1 MLILINAKDL
11 INTIVNLKKLI
22 LIFLLFMSSFSY
34 CQENKAQ
41 LPYDISP
48 TYPKKATGRILMAK
62 MLDELGYKYYWA
74 TDSLLNDEMRN
85 TFNSRNLPR
94 LLLEEVY
101 RMSENIINYSSEN
114 NNPGLKLE
122 EMSFEDFRKNTL
134 LNLKEASNILIKNT
148 DATHFSNLNLFV
160 KSIAI
165 SNSYCDQIISF
176 RENIG
181 KPFKAKNN
189 FIVQQE
195 YESKKF
201 ERTVGADGLT
211 NTQWKIIM
219 ERGGGRYATENI
231 RRTKNINQNTLVQ
244 LRKKELATVIVGNL
258 ESIGLS
264 SNIVDGL
271 TYTYFN
277 DPPKQLS
284 FLFSNDKELIE
295 GFINW
300 IIYINSGNPVKLSE
314 MFRVG
319 LDIIMPLDLNEDQS
333 LVSDIYRDIL
343 DREENKV
350 RLEFPE
356 KYFDKITFSDITIKE
371 VYINHNTQIEFFGEL
386 NRIDKLPQKSQ
397 QIIILLKNIEGDL
410 LDRIKL
416 NINQMREGMN
426 EYDESIMNLR
436 TY

>member
-1 MLILINAKDL
+1 
-11 INTIVNLKKLI
+11 
-22 LIFLLFMSSFSY
+22 MSSFSY
-34 CQENKAQ
+34 CQENTAQ
-41 LPYDISP
+41 LPYNKKP
-48 TYPKKATGRILMAK
+48 TYPKKNTVRILMAK

-74 TDSLLNDEMRN
+74 TDSLLNDEMSN
-85 TFNSRNLPR
+85 AFNSSNLPR
-94 LLLEEVY
+94 LLLEGVY
-101 RMSENIINYSSEN
+101 QMSENIINYSSAN
-114 NNPGLKLE
+114 KMKPGLKLE

-134 LNLKEASNILIKNT
+134 LNLKEASNILIKNADT
-148 DATHFSNLNLFV
+148 THFSNLNLFV
-160 KSIAI
+160 KSIVI

-181 KPFKAKNN
+181 KPFKLKND
-189 FIVQQE
+189 FIVQKE

-201 ERTVGADGLT
+201 EQTIGADGLT

-219 ERGGGRYATENI
+219 RRGGGKYATENI
-231 RRTKNINQNTLVQ
+231 SRTRNSNQKTVIE
-244 LRKKELATVIVGNL
+244 LRKKERATVIVGNL

-264 SNIVDGL
+264 SNIVEGL

-300 IIYINSGNPVKLSE
+300 IIYINSGNPVKLSD

-319 LDIIMPLDLNEDQS
+319 LDIIMALDINENQS
-333 LVSDIYRDIL
+333 LVSDSYRDIV
-343 DREENKV
+343 DRGENKV

-356 KYFDKITFSDITIKE
+356 KYFDKIKFSDITIKE
-371 VYINHNTQIEFFGEL
+371 VHINHNTQIEFFGEL
-386 NRIDKLPQKSQ
+386 NRIDKLPQKPQ

-416 NINQMREGMN
+416 NINQMRKGIN